1 VKKLVA
7 ALTLL
12 AALPQDSPATRV
24 QPFNWPAGIVA
35 LVETEYVRE
44 VNDGIT
50 TQQLAVLR
58 MTHRMRVSPHP
69 EGLLVQFDNQ
79 KAIAAAGDMTDA
91 LGALLPW
98 WVPRIIVGPDGHVLR
113 IEQTQ
118 RVQELVGQVYEPL
131 ATTPTEQSPSALKD
145 LLTIMTSGAGL
156 RSLVQDDW
164 DHLVG
169 KWIAAPLDSDS
180 VESTAVSMVLNS
192 VPLRSTVRRQMI
204 DRASCVRE
212 DAVIEC
218 ATFESRS
225 AIEQESLPV
234 LQNYLSPGAA
244 NAGVRIV
251 GSEKV
256 DRVTLEIGT
265 MLPHEAILTRTV
277 RSTTELSGRT
287 VSTEN
292 VQRRSVRFT
301 YVRPQ

>member
-7 ALTLL
+7 AVTLL
-12 AALPQDSPATRV
+12 AALPQDSPTTRV
-24 QPFNWPAGIVA
+24 QPFNWPAGTVA
-35 LVETEYVRE
+35 LVETEYVRDVTDG
-44 VNDGIT
+44 VN
-50 TQQLAVLR
+50 TQQLGVLR

-69 EGLLVQFDNQ
+69 DGLLVQFDNQ
-79 KAIAAAGDMTDA
+79 KAIAASGDTTDA

-98 WVPRIIVGPDGHVLR
+98 WVPRIIVGLDGHVVR
-113 IEQTQ
+113 IEETE
-118 RVQELVGQVYEPL
+118 RVQELVGRMYEPL
-131 ATTPTEQSPSALKD
+131 ATTPTEQSPPALKD
-145 LLTIMTSGAGL
+145 LLAIMASGAGL

-169 KWIAAPLDSDS
+169 KWIAAPLDSNS
-180 VESTAVSMVLNS
+180 RESTAVSIVLNG
-192 VPLRSTVRRQMI
+192 VPLRSTVRQQMI

-218 ATFESRS
+218 ATFEAHSVIDR
-225 AIEQESLPV
+225 ESLPV

-244 NAGVRIV
+244 DAGVRIV

-265 MLPHEAILTRTV
+265 MLPHEAILTRVV
-277 RSTTELSGRT
+277 RSATELSGRA

-292 VQRRSVRFT
+292 LQQRRVRFT
-301 YVRPQ
+301 YVKPQ

>member
-1 VKKLVA
+1 M
-7 ALTLL
+7 
-12 AALPQDSPATRV
+12 
-24 QPFNWPAGIVA
+24 A

-44 VNDGIT
+44 VSDGIT

-69 EGLLVQFDNQ
+69 DGLLVQFDNQ
-79 KAIAAAGDMTDA
+79 KAIAAAGDMSDA

-113 IEQTQ
+113 IEQTE
-118 RVQELVGQVYEPL
+118 RVQELVGQMYEPL
-131 ATTPTEQSPSALKD
+131 AKAPTAQSPSALQE
-145 LLTIMTSGAGL
+145 LLTIMASGAGL
-156 RSLVQDDW
+156 RSMVQDDW

-169 KWIAAPLDSDS
+169 KWINVPLDPDP
-180 VESTAVSMVLNS
+180 VESTAVSMVLNG
-192 VPLRSTVRRQMI
+192 VPLRSTVRQQMI
-204 DRASCVRE
+204 DRVPCVRE

-225 AIEQESLPV
+225 TIERESLAV
-234 LQNYLSPGAA
+234 LQNYLSPGSAD
-244 NAGVRIV
+244 AGVRIA

-265 MLPHEAILTRTV
+265 MLPHEAILSRTLQ
-277 RSTTELSGRT
+277 STTALSGRT

-292 VQRRSVRFT
+292 LQRRSVRFT
-301 YVRPQ
+301 YVKAQ

>member
-1 VKKLVA
+1 M
-7 ALTLL
+7 
-12 AALPQDSPATRV
+12 
-24 QPFNWPAGIVA
+24 A
-35 LVETEYVRE
+35 LVETDYVRQ
-44 VNDGIT
+44 VSDGIS

-79 KAIAAAGDMTDA
+79 KAVAAAGDMTDA

-98 WVPRIIVGPDGHVLR
+98 WVPRIIIGPDGHVLR
-113 IEQTQ
+113 LEQTE
-118 RVQELVGQVYEPL
+118 RVQELVGRIYEPL

-145 LLTIMTSGAGL
+145 LLAIMTSGAGL

-169 KWIAAPLDSDS
+169 KWIAAPLDSNS
-180 VESTAVSMVLNS
+180 QESTAVSSVLNGIA
-192 VPLRSTVRRQMI
+192 LRSTVRQQMI

-225 AIEQESLPV
+225 AIEPESLAV

-251 GSEKV
+251 GSERV
-256 DRVTLEIGT
+256 ERVTLEIGT
-265 MLPHEAILTRTV
+265 MLPHEAILSRTLQ
-277 RSTTELSGRT
+277 STIELSGRT

-292 VQRRSVRFT
+292 LQRRTVRFT
-301 YVRPQ
+301 YVKPQ

>member
-1 VKKLVA
+1 MKKLVA
-7 ALTLL
+7 ALLL
-12 AALPQDSPATRV
+12 TALPQESAPRRVPA
-24 QPFNWPAGIVA
+24 FNWPAGIVA

-44 VNDGIT
+44 VSDGLV

-69 EGLLVQFDNQ
+69 EGLLIQFDNQ
-79 KAIAAAGDMTDA
+79 KAIGAAGDMTDA

-98 WVPRIIVGPDGHVLR
+98 WVPRIIVGPDGHVVR
-113 IEQTQ
+113 IEETE
-118 RVQELVGQVYEPL
+118 RVQDLVGRVFEPL
-131 ATTPTEQSPSALKD
+131 VTTPAEQSPSALRD
-145 LLTIMTSGAGL
+145 MLTIMASGAGL
-156 RSLVQDDW
+156 RSLLQDDW

-169 KWIAAPLDSDS
+169 KWIAAPLNSDP
-180 VESTAVSMVLNS
+180 VESTAVSMTINGLL
-192 VPLRSTVRRQMI
+192 LRSTVRRQMI
-204 DRASCVRE
+204 DRPSCVRE

-225 AIEQESLPV
+225 VIDRESLPV

-251 GSEKV
+251 GSDKV

-265 MLPHEAILTRTV
+265 MLPHEAILTRTIQ
-277 RSTTELSGRT
+277 STTELSGRT

-292 VQRRSVRFT
+292 VQRRTVRFT
-301 YVRPQ
+301 YVKAQ